1 MFINVSIFLIF
12 SSKFK
17 DIFSFSLFE
26 NHIPKVL
33 KTLVLYLSFFRF
45 CGSAIFLPTFLPI
58 GNISVLSK
66 LSLRPEKSEK
76 NLNSAILL
84 LTDSKLER
92 NKVVSSAN
100 CAILKVVLHSVIP
113 WMSLFCLIQIA
124 RISATKM
131 NKRADMGQPCLTDLE
146 ILKDSE

>member
-1 MFINVSIFLIF
+1 M
-12 SSKFK
+12 
-17 DIFSFSLFE
+17 
-26 NHIPKVL
+26 
-33 KTLVLYLSFFRF
+33 
-45 CGSAIFLPTFLPI
+45 PTFLPI
-58 GNISVLSK
+58 AIISVVSK

-84 LTDSKLER
+84 PIDSTLER
-92 NKVVSSAN
+92 NKVVLSDN

-131 NKRADMGQPCLTDLE
+131 NKRADIGQACLTDLE
-146 ILKDSE
+146 MLKDSE